1 MKANSIPMLVLF
13 YLITN
18 FTFAQVGIGTTNP
31 DPSSILNLESNSA
44 GLLITRLSETQKN
57 GISNPATGLLI
68 YQTNNESGFWYYT
81 GSTWVPF
88 ATKYTFTNGLNE
100 TNNLAKLGGDLTEN
114 TTITLN
120 NNDLTFQATD
130 FFYNLNFE
138 APVGVAGANTA
149 TVTYDYSG
157 DLIGIGA
164 TRDHIFMS
172 DYSDDVLRVGH
183 QYGGLLDDGTAFNI
197 NGDVGNLDYVVKFYD
212 GANSRGTT
220 MGIGSIEYLVD
231 GESILG
237 SSVSFVPLNDG
248 FDTLGT
254 SLNRWDAVYA
264 VNGTIQTSDATLKQ
278 DIIAINY
285 GLEEIMKL
293 KPVTYKWKNNRR
305 GTTIIPEELK
315 EIKIGFLAQEVQEI
329 IPEVVQTHQWKVLDE
344 KNPRK
349 YSYVQNDRLGM
360 NYSEII
366 PVLVKAIQEQQK
378 QIEDLKKN
386 R

>member
-1 MKANSIPMLVLF
+1 MKAKSISVLVIFHFLF
-13 YLITN
+13 YYS
-18 FTFAQVGIGTTNP
+18 FAQVGIGTTGP
-31 DPSSILNLESNSA
+31 DPSSILHLESNTA
-44 GLLITRLSETQKN
+44 GLLITRLTENQKN
-57 GISNPATGLLI
+57 AISNPATGLLI
-68 YQTNNESGFWYYT
+68 YQTNNNDGFWYYT
-81 GSTWVPF
+81 GATWVPF
-88 ATKYTFTNGLNE
+88 TTAYSFTNGLNE
-100 TNNLAKLGGDLTEN
+100 INNIVKLGGGLVEN

-120 NNDLTFQATD
+120 DNELAFQATD

-138 APVGVAGANTA
+138 APVGVAGSNTA

-183 QYGGLLDDGTAFNI
+183 KYGGLLDDGNAFNI
-197 NGDVGNLDYVVKFYD
+197 NGDIGNLDYVVKFYD
-212 GANSRGTT
+212 GANSRGTA

-254 SLNRWDAVYA
+254 SLNRWDALYA

-305 GTTIIPEELK
+305 GTTIIPEDLK
-315 EIKIGFLAQEVQEI
+315 EIKIGFLAQEVQKI

-344 KNPRK
+344 KK
-349 YSYVQNDRLGM
+349 SSKIFLC
-360 NYSEII
+360 
-366 PVLVKAIQEQQK
+366 
-378 QIEDLKKN
+378 
-386 R
+386 